1 MDQPVSQDQA
11 GSTDKLAAISGTT
24 ALAGVLG
31 DPVRHSLS
39 PAMHNAA
46 LAALGLDWVYLA
58 LPVAASELGGVV
70 RALEALDCRGLNV
83 TLPHK
88 QAVAALATELTPL
101 AQRLGAVNTLV
112 RRAQG
117 GWLGTNTDVEGFLAP
132 LRSNAGT
139 GLEAEAGPGARAGT
153 EARVGA
159 KAEAVD
165 WRGRTALVL
174 GCGGSA
180 RAVVAGLAELGLGRI
195 QVAGRRA
202 ASLEAFLAG
211 CQPWAPGLEAVAWG
225 EGTGA
230 GTAAGSAATRS
241 TMSAAMTVP
250 LAAALAASDLVVN
263 TTPVGMASPNNPLAA
278 EACPLTALEL
288 EQLPAG
294 ATVYD
299 LIYVPRPTTL
309 LRRAAERGCRTV
321 DGLEMLVQQGAAS
334 LRLWSGVA
342 EVPLAAM
349 RQAALQQL
357 AG

>member
-1 MDQPVSQDQA
+1 MDQPVDQDQA

-132 LRSNAGT
+132 LRSDAGT
-139 GLEAEAGPGARAGT
+139 GLEAEAGPGAKARAR
-153 EARVGA
+153 AI
-159 KAEAVD
+159 D

-202 ASLEAFLAG
+202 ASLESFLAG

-225 EGTGA
+225 EGTDA
-230 GTAAGSAATRS
+230 GTAAGSAAAHN

-263 TTPVGMASPNNPLAA
+263 TTPVGMASANNPLAA

>member
-1 MDQPVSQDQA
+1 MDQPVDHDQA
-11 GSTDKLAAISGTT
+11 GSTDKLAGISGTT

-88 QAVAALATELTPL
+88 QVVAALATELTPL

-139 GLEAEAGPGARAGT
+139 GLEAEAGPGARAR
-153 EARVGA
+153 AGA
-159 KAEAVD
+159 ID

-202 ASLEAFLAG
+202 ASLESFLAG
-211 CQPWAPGLEAVAWG
+211 CQPWAPGLEAVAWE
-225 EGTGA
+225 EGTAA
-230 GTAAGSAATRS
+230 GVAAGSAAAAHN
-241 TMSAAMTVP
+241 TMSAALTVP
-250 LAAALAASDLVVN
+250 LGAALAASDLVVN

-349 RQAALQQL
+349 RQAALKQL

>member
-132 LRSNAGT
+132 LRSDAGT
-139 GLEAEAGPGARAGT
+139 GLEAEAGPGAKARAR
-153 EARVGA
+153 AI
-159 KAEAVD
+159 D

-202 ASLEAFLAG
+202 ASLESFLAG

-230 GTAAGSAATRS
+230 GTGAGSAAARS

-349 RQAALQQL
+349 RQAALNQL